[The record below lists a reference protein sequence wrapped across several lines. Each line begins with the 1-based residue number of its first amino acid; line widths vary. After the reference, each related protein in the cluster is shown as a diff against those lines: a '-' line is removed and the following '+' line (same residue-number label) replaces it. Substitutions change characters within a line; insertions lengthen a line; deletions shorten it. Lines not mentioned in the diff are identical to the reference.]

1 MWSSRAMRIWP
12 NRRLRRAESS
22 QWWEVRPEVAL
33 DLDEGLVRHDW
44 FVEPEIEG
52 GQEEVAGEDRYEEV
66 GIEGRNE
73 HLRSQVSAPRVGT
86 AAALIEV
93 FGRLPTLSPCG
104 SPADLLAG

>member
-1 MWSSRAMRIWP
+1 MRIWP

-93 FGRLPTLSPCG
+93 FGRLPTLPPRG